1 MPSGSP
7 GPAHHRRSIVLLS
20 RIGRLVRRANRRVA
34 EIQPLDRQEAE
45 ALLAAAASTPWLY
58 PAVLCFLRGGLRRGE
73 LIGLQM
79 WDIDFENKAILVRR
93 SVTRA
98 RVGRPK
104 SGKTRRVDMSPQ
116 LYQVLWQQLQ
126 VRERIAL

>member
-1 MPSGSP
+1 MSRGSREETKRPLTNRLHLQRSESALIVDPYRSAPLGQWPSGSP

-58 PAVLCFLRGGLRRGE
+58 PAVLCFLRAGLRRGE
-73 LIGLQM
+73 LIG
-79 WDIDFENKAILVRR
+79 
-93 SVTRA
+93 
-98 RVGRPK
+98 
-104 SGKTRRVDMSPQ
+104 
-116 LYQVLWQQLQ
+116 
-126 VRERIAL
+126 